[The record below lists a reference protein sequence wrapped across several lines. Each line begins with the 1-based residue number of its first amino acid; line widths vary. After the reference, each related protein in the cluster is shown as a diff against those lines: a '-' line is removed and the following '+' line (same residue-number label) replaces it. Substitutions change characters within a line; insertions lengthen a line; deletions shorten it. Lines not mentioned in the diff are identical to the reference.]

1 LAGYEAMAMM
11 RKGQVRKISG
21 HDIQA
26 QAAFIAE
33 LFDLA
38 A

>member
-1 LAGYEAMAMM
+1 MV
-11 RKGQVRKISG
+11 RKRQVRKIDGS
-21 HDIQA
+21 DIRA

-33 LFDLA
+33 LFAVA

>member
-1 LAGYEAMAMM
+1 MAMM
-11 RKGQVRKISG
+11 RKGQVRKIG
-21 HDIQA
+21 GRDIQA